1 MCLWFWHQVKEE
13 GIKEPWWNYYVQN
26 SESCLTG
33 GWRKLYIW
41 YFYQTSFIFPVYC
54 RSNIKTLRFS
64 AEKSY
69 IHKADKQRDGTTN
82 LKSATA
88 KARGWRYL
96 PVGRVLWGIGCLQKV
111 NWRLK
116 KGEVIV
122 VLWKHK
128 DAMCSLMGGM
138 FIKWLC
144 GRVLRVEFLTQFSSV
159 QFSPS
164 VVSDSLQPH
173 EFQHARLSCPSPTP
187 GVHPNP
193 RPSSWWCHP
202 AISSSV
208 ISFSGSASA
217 ES

>member
-13 GIKEPWWNYYVQN
+13 VIKEPWWNYYVQN

-82 LKSATA
+82 LKSATT

-96 PVGRVLWGIGCLQKV
+96 PVGRVLWGIGCLRKV

-128 DAMCSLMGGM
+128 DAMCSLIGGM

-144 GRVLRVEFLTQFSSV
+144 GRVLRVEFLT
-159 QFSPS
+159 
-164 VVSDSLQPH
+164 
-173 EFQHARLSCPSPTP
+173 
-187 GVHPNP
+187 
-193 RPSSWWCHP
+193 
-202 AISSSV
+202 
-208 ISFSGSASA
+208 
-217 ES
+217 